1 MADATVS
8 KTVAFGRVGSSPTS
22 GTNHYNNTQT
32 GQGEMPPVP
41 ALFAAHGK
49 RCTQ

>member
-32 GQGEMPPVP
+32 GQGKTPLP
-41 ALFAAHGK
+41 LLCLLLC
-49 RCTQ
+49 RL